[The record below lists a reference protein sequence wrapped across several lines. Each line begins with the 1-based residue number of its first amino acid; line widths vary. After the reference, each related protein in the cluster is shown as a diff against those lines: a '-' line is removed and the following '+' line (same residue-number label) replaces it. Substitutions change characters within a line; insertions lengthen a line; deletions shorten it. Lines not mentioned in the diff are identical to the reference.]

1 MEEERR
7 LAYVALT
14 RAKEKAF
21 VYYTMPDKP
30 SAKATNSSRFV
41 LEGKI
46 NLAQDLGA
54 KLYQPGKLPY
64 YSSPVAEEYCRRMG
78 REQDVAE
85 PPVKKVVKSPTAK
98 AVSLGGSKQ
107 TDTVVSIDGEYSYK
121 WAMQQPLPDNAEKV
135 IRAMVK
141 TKNAKYLDG
150 EINRI
155 IRELQSVSETKK
167 KVLVNRLIVAANA
180 RSMVRR

>member
-1 MEEERR
+1 
-7 LAYVALT
+7 
-14 RAKEKAF
+14 
-21 VYYTMPDKP
+21 MP
-30 SAKATNSSRFV
+30 S
-41 LEGKI
+41 
-46 NLAQDLGA
+46 
-54 KLYQPGKLPY
+54 LYQQGTLPY

-85 PPVKKVVKSPTAK
+85 PPVKKVKKQADSKSGE
-98 AVSLGGSKQ
+98 SLVCSK
-107 TDTVVSIDGEYSYK
+107 TIWMWMSAANSEYSYK